1 MAATSTNPDNRE
13 TPGGPGTGKGT
24 GAATTT
30 PTRRGTE
37 LVLLAFAAVVVT
49 CALTLVNLNLES
61 QPASQILYYGLAF
74 LALFGLAHLAVRRWA
89 PYADPLI
96 LPLVAFLNGLG
107 LVLIH
112 RIDIG
117 NAAEAERAGESF
129 GPAAPSQVLYTALGL
144 VLLALVLVF
153 VRDHR
158 TLAKYSYT
166 CGLVGLVA
174 LALPAVLPSMI
185 APNINGAKLWIKLGP
200 LSFQP
205 AELAKILLLIFFA
218 SFLVSKRELFTTA
231 GRRFLG
237 IDLPRARD
245 LAPVLVA
252 WAASIGIV
260 VLERD
265 LGTSLLFFGIVLVM
279 IYIATE
285 RAVWIAI
292 GLSLFAAGCLAA
304 YSLFGHVQQR
314 VDAWLNPMT
323 SDSGYQLSEA
333 LFGMATG
340 GIGGSGLGGGRP
352 AIVPYAKNDFILAAA
367 AEELGLLGLAALLL
381 VYLLL
386 TARGLRAALA
396 VRDSFGKL
404 LAGGLGF
411 AMLLQVFV
419 IAGGVT
425 GLIPLTGLTT
435 PFLAAGGSSLVG
447 NYVLVGLLLRISDAS
462 RRPQQPSKPQPQQPP
477 IAEAHTELVER
488 PR

>member
-1 MAATSTNPDNRE
+1 MGQPVA
-13 TPGGPGTGKGT
+13 T
-24 GAATTT
+24 GAENTGGSANDTRV

-37 LVLLAFAAVVVT
+37 LLMLVFTAVIVT
-49 CALTLVNLNLES
+49 VALSLVGLNQEAQLTR
-61 QPASQILYYGLAF
+61 QIFYYGLAF

-96 LPLVAFLNGLG
+96 LPLVAFINGFG
-107 LVLIH
+107 LVIVH
-112 RIDIG
+112 RIDLG
-117 NAAEAERAGESF
+117 NAAEAARQGEPFSA
-129 GPAAPSQVLYTALGL
+129 AAPSQVMYSAVAVALFVL
-144 VLLALVLVF
+144 VLLF
-153 VRDHR
+153 VSDHR

-174 LALPAVLPSMI
+174 LAAPAVLPSAI
-185 APNINGAKLWIKLGP
+185 APPINGAKLWILIGP
-200 LSFQP
+200 FSFQP
-205 AELAKILLLIFFA
+205 AEIAKILLLVFFA
-218 SFLVSKRELFTTA
+218 AFLVSKRELFTTA
-231 GRRFLG
+231 GKRFLG
-237 IDLPRARD
+237 IDFPRPRD

-292 GLSLFAAGCLAA
+292 GLSLFAAGCLVA
-304 YSLFGHVQQR
+304 YSLFGHVQER
-314 VDAWLNPMT
+314 VNTWLNPMT
-323 SDSGYQLSEA
+323 SGDTGYQLREA

-340 GIGGSGLGGGRP
+340 GITGSGLGGGRP
-352 AIVPYAKNDFILAAA
+352 AIVPHAESDFVLSSV
-367 AEELGLLGLAALLL
+367 AEELGLVGLAALLL

-386 TARGLRAALA
+386 TMRGLRAGLA

-404 LAGGLGF
+404 LAGGLSF
-411 AMLLQVFV
+411 AMMLQVFV
-419 IAGGVT
+419 VAGGVT

-435 PFLAAGGSSLVG
+435 PFLAAGGSSMVG
-447 NYVLVGLLLRISDAS
+447 NYVLVALLLRISDAS
-462 RRPQQPSKPQPQQPP
+462 RRPQAPSKPQPKQAP

>member
-1 MAATSTNPDNRE
+1 MSQPVATDGADRTSGDAAPAPQGSI
-13 TPGGPGTGKGT
+13 
-24 GAATTT
+24 
-30 PTRRGTE
+30 RRGTE
-37 LVLLAFAAVVVT
+37 LLMLIFAAVVVT
-49 CALTLVNLNLES
+49 AALVLVAINQHAQLT
-61 QPASQILYYGLAF
+61 PQILYYGGAF

-89 PYADPLI
+89 PYSDPLI
-96 LPLVAFLNGLG
+96 LPLVAFINGLG
-107 LVLIH
+107 LVIIH
-112 RIDIG
+112 RVDLG
-117 NAAEAERAGESF
+117 NATEGVEDWT
-129 GPAAPSQVLYTALGL
+129 PAAPDQVLYTAIAL
-144 VLLALVLVF
+144 VLFVLVLVF

-158 TLAKYSYT
+158 TLAKYGYT

-174 LALPAVLPSMI
+174 LAAPAVLPSAI
-185 APNINGAKLWIKLGP
+185 APTINGAKLWIYIGP

-205 AELAKILLLIFFA
+205 AEFAKLLLLIFFA
-218 SFLVSKRELFTTA
+218 AFLVSKRELFTTA

-237 IDLPRARD
+237 IDFPRARD

-252 WAASIGIV
+252 WTLSIGIV

-292 GLSLFAAGCLAA
+292 GLSLFAAGCFVA
-304 YSLFGHVQQR
+304 YPLFGHVQER
-314 VDAWLNPMT
+314 VGAWLNPL
-323 SDSGYQLSEA
+323 SQYQLREA

-340 GIGGSGLGGGRP
+340 GLFGSGLGGGRP
-352 AIVPYAKNDFILAAA
+352 AIVPHAETDFVLASV
-367 AEELGLLGLAALLL
+367 AEELGLLGLAALFM

-386 TARGLRAALA
+386 MARGLRSSLA

-404 LAGGLGF
+404 LAGGLSF
-411 AMLLQVFV
+411 AMALQVFV
-419 IAGGVT
+419 VAGGVT

-435 PFLAAGGSSLVG
+435 PFLAAGGSSLLA
-447 NYVLVGLLLRISDAS
+447 NYMLIALLLRISDAA
-462 RRPQQPSKPQPQQPP
+462 RRPQAPSKPKPKQAP

>member
-1 MAATSTNPDNRE
+1 MAPTDTDPGTPSASGSGAQEATNPPR
-13 TPGGPGTGKGT
+13 TPN
-24 GAATTT
+24 
-30 PTRRGTE
+30 RRGIE
-37 LVLLAFAAVVVT
+37 LVMLGFSAVIVTSALA
-49 CALTLVNLNLES
+49 LISINQES
-61 QPASQILYYGLAF
+61 QPGTQVLYYGLAF

-89 PYADPLI
+89 PYGDPLL
-96 LPLVAFLNGLG
+96 LPLVAFLNGFG

-112 RIDIG
+112 RVDIG
-117 NAAEAERAGESF
+117 NATEPE
-129 GPAAPSQVLYTALGL
+129 GPSASAPSQVAYTAIGL
-144 VLLALVLVF
+144 VLFVLVLKV
-153 VRDHR
+153 VSDHR
-158 TLAKYSYT
+158 TLAKYAYT

-174 LALPAVLPSMI
+174 LALPAVLPSFI
-185 APNINGAKLWIKLGP
+185 APPINGAKLWIRIGS

-205 AELAKILLLIFFA
+205 AEFAKILLLVFFA
-218 SFLVSKRELFTTA
+218 AFLVSKRELFTTA

-237 IDLPRARD
+237 IDFPRARD

-292 GLSLFAAGCLAA
+292 GLSLFALGCVVA
-304 YSLFGHVQQR
+304 YPLFGHLQER
-314 VDAWLNPMT
+314 VDAWLNPLT
-323 SDSGYQLSEA
+323 SGDSGYQLRKA
-333 LFGMATG
+333 LYGMAEG

-352 AIVPYAKNDFILAAA
+352 AIVPYAKSDFILSTA
-367 AEELGLLGLAALLL
+367 AEELGLLGLAVFLL

-386 TARGLRAALA
+386 TARGLRVALA
-396 VRDSFGKL
+396 ARDSFGKL
-404 LAGGLGF
+404 LAGGLSF
-411 AMLLQVFV
+411 TISFQVFV
-419 IAGGVT
+419 VAGGVT

-447 NYVLVGLLLRISDAS
+447 NYVLVALLLRISDSS
-462 RRPQQPSKPQPQQPP
+462 RRPQQPSKPQPKQPP

>member
-1 MAATSTNPDNRE
+1 MGQPVSA
-13 TPGGPGTGKGT
+13 T
-24 GAATTT
+24 GAENTGSSAPGPRT

-37 LVLLAFAAVVVT
+37 LLMLVFTAVIVT
-49 CALTLVNLNLES
+49 VALTLVGLNQEAQLTR
-61 QPASQILYYGLAF
+61 QIFYYGLAF

-89 PYADPLI
+89 PHADPLI
-96 LPLVAFLNGLG
+96 LPLVAFINGLG
-107 LVLIH
+107 LVIIH
-112 RIDIG
+112 RVDLG
-117 NAAEAERAGESF
+117 NKAEGLEGWS
-129 GPAAPSQVLYTALGL
+129 PAAPSQILYSAIAVGL
-144 VLLALVLVF
+144 FVLVLVF
-153 VRDHR
+153 VKDHR
-158 TLAKYSYT
+158 TLAKYGYT
-166 CGLVGLVA
+166 CGLAGLVA
-174 LALPAVLPSMI
+174 LAAPAVLPNAI
-185 APNINGAKLWIKLGP
+185 APTINGAKLWIRIGP

-205 AELAKILLLIFFA
+205 AEIAKILLLIFFA
-218 SFLVSKRELFTTA
+218 AFLVSKRELFTTA

-237 IDLPRARD
+237 IDFPRARD

-292 GLSLFAAGCLAA
+292 GLSLFALGCVIA
-304 YSLFGHVQQR
+304 YSLFGHVQER

-323 SDSGYQLSEA
+323 SDSGYQLREA

-340 GIGGSGLGGGRP
+340 GLTGSGLGGGQP
-352 AIVPYAKNDFILAAA
+352 AIVPYAASDFILSSV
-367 AEELGLLGLAALLL
+367 AEELGLVGLAALLV
-381 VYLLL
+381 VYLML
-386 TARGLRAALA
+386 TMRGLRAGLA

-404 LAGGLGF
+404 LAGGLSF

-419 IAGGVT
+419 VAGGVT

-447 NYVLVGLLLRISDAS
+447 NYILVGLLLRISDAS
-462 RRPQQPSKPQPQQPP
+462 RRPQTPAKPRPQQAP

>member
-1 MAATSTNPDNRE
+1 MTGSGQDTGTAGGTAAP
-13 TPGGPGTGKGT
+13 PQV
-24 GAATTT
+24 
-30 PTRRGTE
+30 PTRRRTE
-37 LVLLAFAAVVVT
+37 LVMLGFTAVLVT
-49 CALTLVNLNLES
+49 VSLTLVSINQES
-61 QPASQILYYGLAF
+61 QLTPQIIYYGLAF

-96 LPLVAFLNGLG
+96 LPLVAFINGLG
-107 LVLIH
+107 LVIIH
-112 RIDIG
+112 RVDLG
-117 NAAEAERAGESF
+117 NQEEAKEAGTSF
-129 GPAAPSQVLYTALGL
+129 NAAAPSQVAYTAIGL
-144 VLLALVLVF
+144 VLFALVLAWVS
-153 VRDHR
+153 DHR
-158 TLAKYSYT
+158 TLAKYAYT
-166 CGLVGLVA
+166 CGLAGLVA
-174 LALPAVLPSMI
+174 LVLPAVLPGFI
-185 APNINGAKLWIKLGP
+185 APTINGAKLWIRIGP

-205 AELAKILLLIFFA
+205 AEFAKILLLIFFA
-218 SFLVSKRELFTTA
+218 AFLVSKRELFTTA
-231 GRRFLG
+231 GKRFLG
-237 IDLPRARD
+237 IDFPRARD

-292 GLSLFAAGCLAA
+292 GLSLFGFGCVTA
-304 YSLFGHVQQR
+304 YTLFGHVQER
-314 VDAWLNPMT
+314 VDAWLNPLT
-323 SDSGYQLSEA
+323 SDAGYQLRTA
-333 LFGMATG
+333 LFGMANG

-352 AIVPYAKNDFILAAA
+352 ATVPYAESDFILSSV
-367 AEELGLLGLAALLL
+367 AEELGLIGLAALLV

-386 TARGLRAALA
+386 TMRGMRASLA

-404 LAGGLGF
+404 LAGGLAF
-411 AMLLQVFV
+411 AMALQVFV
-419 IAGGVT
+419 VAGGVT

-447 NYVLVGLLLRISDAS
+447 NYVLVALLLRVSDAS
-462 RRPQQPSKPQPQQPP
+462 RRPQLPSKPQPKQAP

>member
-1 MAATSTNPDNRE
+1 MSQPVATDGADRSSGDAAPAPRE
-13 TPGGPGTGKGT
+13 S
-24 GAATTT
+24 
-30 PTRRGTE
+30 TRRGIELLMLVFAACIVTAA
-37 LVLLAFAAVVVT
+37 LVLVAINQQEQ
-49 CALTLVNLNLES
+49 LTPQV
-61 QPASQILYYGLAF
+61 LYYGGAF
-74 LALFGLAHLAVRRWA
+74 LALFGAAHFAVRRWA

-96 LPLVAFLNGLG
+96 LPLVALINGIG
-107 LVLIH
+107 LVVIH
-112 RIDIG
+112 RIDLG
-117 NAAEAERAGESF
+117 NATEGIEGWS
-129 GPAAPSQVLYTALGL
+129 PAAPSQVMYTAI
-144 VLLALVLVF
+144 ALVLF
-153 VRDHR
+153 VLVLIFVKDHR
-158 TLAKYSYT
+158 TLAKYSYI
-166 CGLVGLVA
+166 CGLGGLVA
-174 LALPAVLPSMI
+174 LALPAVLPSTI
-185 APNINGAKLWIKLGP
+185 APPVNGAKLWIYIGP

-205 AELAKILLLIFFA
+205 AEVAKILLLIFFA

-237 IDLPRARD
+237 IDFPRARD

-252 WAASIGIV
+252 WALSIGIV

-292 GLSLFAAGCLAA
+292 GLSLFAAGCLLA
-304 YSLFGHVQQR
+304 YSLFGHVQER
-314 VDAWLNPMT
+314 VNVWLNPMT
-323 SDSGYQLSEA
+323 SGDSGYQLREA

-340 GIGGSGLGGGRP
+340 GLFGSGLGGGRP
-352 AIVPYAKNDFILAAA
+352 AIVPHAESDFIIASV

-386 TARGLRAALA
+386 MARGLRSGLA

-404 LAGGLGF
+404 LAGGLSF
-411 AMLLQVFV
+411 AMALQVFV
-419 IAGGVT
+419 VAGGVT

-447 NYVLVGLLLRISDAS
+447 NYVLVALLLRISDAS
-462 RRPQQPSKPQPQQPP
+462 RRPQVPSKPKPKQAP